1 MNGINIV
8 YTCIEHNR
16 LSQCNIRFWIWSQ
29 YISTIHEML
38 QLANWGVIG
47 GVDKA
52 EGWGRDM
59 SSSM

>member
-29 YISTIHEML
+29 HISNNPWDVTTC
-38 QLANWGVIG
+38 
-47 GVDKA
+47 
-52 EGWGRDM
+52 
-59 SSSM
+59 